1 MGGTKAGVI
10 AYLGE
15 TKFAGGDWAGV
26 ILDELEGKNDGMVQ
40 GIRYFQCEPKRG
52 VFAKPSKLS
61 RHKINRYIY
70 FFLCFGVYLVW
81 TPSTL
86 QLVPVANAFIRRKV
100 MILEWSGQKAA
111 FFPILALNLDCQ

>member
-70 FFLCFGVYLVW
+70 FFFVFWCLPSLDAFNFTTRTSSQCFY
-81 TPSTL
+81 P
-86 QLVPVANAFIRRKV
+86 
-100 MILEWSGQKAA
+100 
-111 FFPILALNLDCQ
+111 